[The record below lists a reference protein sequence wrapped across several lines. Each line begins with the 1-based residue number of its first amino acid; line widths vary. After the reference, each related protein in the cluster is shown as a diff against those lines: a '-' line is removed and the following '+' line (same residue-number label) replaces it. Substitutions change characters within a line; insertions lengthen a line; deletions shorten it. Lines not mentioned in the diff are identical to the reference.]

1 MVTIFNRK
9 ELILTSSM
17 DTRAKVKAVLSDNL
31 IEYTIKT
38 KNLLA
43 NRGVSRG
50 RTGTAFINLDA
61 AYEYKV
67 YVRKEDYE
75 RAVMLIRNF

>member
-1 MVTIFNRK
+1 M
-9 ELILTSSM
+9 
-17 DTRAKVKAVLSDNL
+17 SDNQ

-50 RTGTAFINLDA
+50 RTGTAFLNLDA
-61 AYEYKV
+61 AYEHKI

-75 RAVMLIRNF
+75 RAMMLIRNF